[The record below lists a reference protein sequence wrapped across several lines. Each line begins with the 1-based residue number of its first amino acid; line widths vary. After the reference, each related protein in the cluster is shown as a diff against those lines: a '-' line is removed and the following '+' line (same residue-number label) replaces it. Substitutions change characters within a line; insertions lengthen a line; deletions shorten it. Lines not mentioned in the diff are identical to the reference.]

1 MMGLRSAQGGL
12 FEADHLYINHVGRG
26 TFYGFLASQRGVLF
40 HDEDFADLYCP
51 DNGRNSVPPSVLATA
66 LLLQTHDRVS
76 DEEATMRADYDV
88 RWKVALGISIEE
100 RPFCKSTLQLFRAQL
115 VLHERVRAVFQKSIE
130 FARQTGYLKRRK
142 IKLALDTSYILG
154 KGAAKDTYNLLAD
167 GIVKLVRALASE
179 EGEGPED
186 WAKAREL
193 GRYFGSSVKGE
204 AAIDWDDE
212 TAREEFLREVVAD
225 ADRVLEMARQV
236 VERCAGSD
244 QERALREAADLL
256 GKLLLQNIDRR
267 PDGAAIREGVSADRI
282 VSVHDPEMRHG
293 RKSKS
298 RRFDGHKM
306 AIAVDP
312 ESQLIAAGAV
322 LAGNAPDNEDALA
335 LVEESEENT
344 GAEVEE
350 TIADCAYGDGETRQ
364 AFADA
369 GRPLIA
375 RVPKRPKQQHFPKED
390 FVIDVEQK
398 SCRCP
403 AGHVTTKLVRRRR
416 RRDRQGNFVD
426 LYVFQFSAT
435 LCDDCPLRSS
445 CVKAKGGQGR
455 TVSLHPQETLLQEAR
470 AFQASEAYAPY
481 SVLRQSA
488 EHRLARLIQLGGRK
502 ARYIGRKKVL
512 FQLLMAAT
520 GANLTLVARATG
532 LMRGPSRGSRSLCSH
547 FSCVLHGLKAL
558 WSHILVDLAPATAHR
573 RAKSGVFG

>member
-1 MMGLRSAQGGL
+1 MIGVRSPQRGL
-12 FEADHLYINHVGRG
+12 FESDHLYSDYVGRG
-26 TFYGFLASQRGVLF
+26 SFYGFLASQRGVLF
-40 HDEDFADLYCP
+40 RDEDFAELYCP
-51 DNGRNSVPPSVLATA
+51 DNGRKSVPPSVLAIA

-76 DEEATMRADYDV
+76 DEEATMRADYDL
-88 RWKVALGISIEE
+88 RWKVALGIGIEE
-100 RPFCKSTLQLFRAQL
+100 RPFCKSTLQLFRAHL
-115 VLHERVRAVFQKSIE
+115 VLHERVRAIFQKSID
-130 FARQTGYLKRRK
+130 FARQTGHLKRRK
-142 IKLALDTSYILG
+142 IKVALDTSYILG

-179 EGEGPED
+179 EGQGPEE

-204 AAIDWDDE
+204 AGIDWDDE
-212 TAREEFLREVVAD
+212 RAREEFLRQVVAD
-225 ADRVLEMARQV
+225 ADRVLEMARQAV
-236 VERCAGSD
+236 ARCAGSD
-244 QERALREAADLL
+244 QERVLREAADLL

-322 LAGNAPDNEDALA
+322 LAGNAPDNEGALE
-335 LVEESEENT
+335 LVKESEQNT

-403 AGHVTTKLVRRRR
+403 AGHVTTKLVKRRR

-426 LYVFQFSAT
+426 LYVFQFPAT

-445 CVKAKGGQGR
+445 CVKGTHGQGR
-455 TVSLHPQETLLQEAR
+455 TVSLHPQEALLQEAR

-481 SVLRQSA
+481 GVMRQSA
-488 EHRLARLIQLGGRK
+488 EHRLARLMQLGGRK
-502 ARYIGRKKVL
+502 ARYFGRKKML

-520 GANLTLVARATG
+520 VANLTLVARATG
-532 LMRGPSRGSRSLCSH
+532 LMQGPSRGNRSLCSH
-547 FSCVLHGLKAL
+547 FSCILNGLKVL
-558 WSHILVDLAPATAHR
+558 CRRISVDLAPAIAPSC
-573 RAKSGVFG
+573 AKSGVFG